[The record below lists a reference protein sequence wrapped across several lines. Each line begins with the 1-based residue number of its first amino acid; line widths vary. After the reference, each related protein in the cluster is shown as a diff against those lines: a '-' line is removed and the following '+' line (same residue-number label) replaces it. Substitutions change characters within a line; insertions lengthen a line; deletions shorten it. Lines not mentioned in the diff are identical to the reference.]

1 MGSPRRPK
9 PAGFFLSVDK
19 VHAGMG
25 TELDAAFAARCKP
38 GSDISEHLPKIAE
51 LAAECSHVTEFGVR
65 SGLSTT
71 AILHGLA
78 KRGTGTLKS
87 YDIEQ
92 HRAEI
97 PALPAGVAW
106 QFELADTAK
115 LGDIEP
121 TDMLM
126 MDSLHTAE
134 HVTEEL
140 KHAGSVG
147 RYLVF
152 HDTTTFAGAGQ
163 GDGGKM
169 GICPAIFN
177 FLATPEG
184 LWWHVCHHNPNN
196 NGLLVLKRYYA

>member
-1 MGSPRRPK
+1 
-9 PAGFFLSVDK
+9 
-19 VHAGMG
+19 MG

-38 GSDISEHLPKIAE
+38 GSDISEHLPKISE
-51 LAAECSHVTEFGVR
+51 LASECGHVTEFGVR

-78 KRGTGTLKS
+78 KRGSGTLKS

-92 HRAEI
+92 HHAEI

-115 LGDIEP
+115 LAEIEP
-121 TDMLM
+121 TYMLLI
-126 MDSLHTAE
+126 DSWHTAE
-134 HVTEEL
+134 HVAAEL
-140 KHAGSVG
+140 QHAHSVG

-163 GDGGKM
+163 GDGGGM

-177 FLATPEG
+177 FLGTLEG
-184 LWWHVCHHNPNN
+184 RCWEVFYHNPNN
-196 NGLLVLKRYYA
+196 NGLLVLRRLWS